1 MKEVDKVQSEQAAL
15 DVLDAIR
22 EQKEMTLAELG
33 RKAFPD
39 DAAPHMRIRALRV
52 EKNGKKQRLRLGD
65 FRAMCEALEE
75 DPIRVLIKA
84 WDNKA

>member
-1 MKEVDKVQSEQAAL
+1 MC
-15 DVLDAIR
+15 IR
-22 EQKEMTLAELG
+22 D
-33 RKAFPD
+33 RAFPD

-65 FRAMCEALEE
+65 FRALCVALDE

-84 WDNKA
+84 WEDS